1 MRAILLLVM
10 VGLSSLCGMAQK
22 SSAPAG
28 KAAPRAAANA
38 QPTAAQVMKLLDL
51 LDVRASLQFSVDQM
65 KNQIAAEA
73 EQGLREKIP
82 TPTAD
87 QLQSVHKI
95 VNDAFQDVVFDD
107 LIKDVV
113 PVYQRHLTQ
122 RDVEAAIAFY
132 SSPAG
137 RKITREQP
145 AMMRES
151 MAATSAGQQK
161 KLELLL
167 ARVELRTQQYIEAEQ
182 NKSAPEKK

>member
-1 MRAILLLVM
+1 MRATLLLVI

-22 SSAPAG
+22 PSAPSG
-28 KAAPRAAANA
+28 KAVPGPAANA
-38 QPTAAQVMKLLDL
+38 QPTAGQVMKLLDL
-51 LDVRASLQFSVDQM
+51 LDVRASLQFAVDQM
-65 KNQIAAEA
+65 KDQIAGEA
-73 EQGLREKIP
+73 EQGLREKI
-82 TPTAD
+82 TSPTAE
-87 QLQSVHKI
+87 QLQTVHKI

-107 LIKDVV
+107 LIKEVV
-113 PVYQRHLTQ
+113 PVYQKHLTQ

-151 MAATSAGQQK
+151 LAATSTGQQK

-167 ARVELRTQQYIEAEQ
+167 ARVELRMGQYIEAEQ
-182 NKSAPEKK
+182 KKSAPEKK